1 MSKWMYVLKNVL
13 CIVYGGISGYITP
26 WFLLLAFNFTDG
38 IQNNPEGEWFV
49 PFGVLVLV
57 MLLMIDVWLVLRIT
71 MSKSTSKRQ
80 KALGLFLYVIAKAG
94 GILAEQL
101 SLQLFIE
108 CMKWKFEHQWL
119 L

>member
-1 MSKWMYVLKNVL
+1 MNKWTYVLKTAL
-13 CIVYGGISGYITP
+13 YIVYGGISGYITP

-57 MLLMIDVWLVLRIT
+57 MLLMIDVWLALRIT

-80 KALGLFLYVIAKAG
+80 KALRLFLYVIAKAG

-101 SLQLFIE
+101 GLRLFIE
-108 CMKWKFEHQWL
+108 CILWKLEHQWL
-119 L
+119 R